1 MSTIADIPGDPMNSL
16 TDPTFTFHFDK
27 YSCIREFY
35 YAHVFFCYIIAIS
48 GANFPEI
55 APFFILHDRISCVAC
70 KPCIRGN
77 T

>member
-48 GANFPEI
+48 GANLPYSKLPRFSYFATAYPV
-55 APFFILHDRISCVAC
+55 LHVNHA
-70 KPCIRGN
+70 
-77 T
+77 